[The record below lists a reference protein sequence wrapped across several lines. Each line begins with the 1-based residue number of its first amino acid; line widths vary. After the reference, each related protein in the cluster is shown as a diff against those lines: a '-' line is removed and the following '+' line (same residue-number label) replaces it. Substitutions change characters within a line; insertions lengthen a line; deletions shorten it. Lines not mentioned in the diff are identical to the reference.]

1 MKIALQPGE
10 ARTVSIAVP
19 AQRFAVR
26 DANAHAW
33 RIGAGR
39 YGLSAAAS
47 SRDPRA
53 VSQTVTHVAH

>member
-1 MKIALQPGE
+1 MAPQPGE

-19 AQRFAVR
+19 AQRFAAR
-26 DANAHAW
+26 DATAHAW

-53 VSQTVTHVAH
+53 VSQTVTHAAH